1 MLERPTKPTSI
12 VLEIAIVWPVIMM
25 SQDDDD
31 TDWEISNDNSEDPGE
46 STLSSDIENDDLD
59 IR

>member
-1 MLERPTKPTSI
+1 MLERPTKPASI
-12 VLEIAIVWPVIMM
+12 VLEIAIVWPMIMM

-31 TDWEISNDNSEDPGE
+31 TDWEISNDKSEDPGE
-46 STLSSDIENDDLD
+46 STLLSDIENDDLD